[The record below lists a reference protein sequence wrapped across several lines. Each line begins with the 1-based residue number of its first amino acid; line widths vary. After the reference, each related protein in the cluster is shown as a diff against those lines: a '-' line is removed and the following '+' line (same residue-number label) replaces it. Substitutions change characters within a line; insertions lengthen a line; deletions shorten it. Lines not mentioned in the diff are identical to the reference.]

1 MKSSKDKRKKKH
13 TYIVDSVVENKR
25 KVEEALKD
33 KKIDFAIDTNWP
45 FIGPF
50 MKFLECAGIM
60 KGLKEIT
67 GSQIRKML
75 APHIFTLLYIL
86 KIIVGIPKI
95 RGSEAILG
103 DLGAMNLIGFNV
115 DSLMEGLC
123 KRGDANQYGKG
134 YKKNSLR
141 HG

>member
-1 MKSSKDKRKKKH
+1 M
-13 TYIVDSVVENKR
+13 VENKR
-25 KVEEALKD
+25 KVKEALKE
-33 KKIDFAIDTNWP
+33 KKIDLAINTNWP
-45 FIGPF
+45 FIGLF
-50 MKFLECAGIM
+50 LKFLESIGIM

-95 RGSEAILG
+95 RGSEALLG

-115 DSLMEGLC
+115 DKLIDGLC
-123 KRGDANQYGKG
+123 KRGDANQHGKG
-134 YKKNSLR
+134 HKKNSLCYGR
-141 HG
+141 FYIIG

>member
-1 MKSSKDKRKKKH
+1 M
-13 TYIVDSVVENKR
+13 VENKR
-25 KVEEALKD
+25 KVKEALKE
-33 KKIDFAIDTNWP
+33 KKIDLAINTNWP
-45 FIGPF
+45 FIGLF
-50 MKFLECAGIM
+50 LKFLESIGIM

-95 RGSEAILG
+95 RGSEALLG

-115 DSLMEGLC
+115 DKLIDGLC
-123 KRGDANQYGKG
+123 KRGDANQHGKG
-134 YKKNSLR
+134 HKKNSLR
-141 HG
+141 YGRFYIIG

>member
-1 MKSSKDKRKKKH
+1 MA
-13 TYIVDSVVENKR
+13 ENKR
-25 KVEEALKD
+25 KVKEALKE
-33 KKIDFAIDTNWP
+33 KKIDLAINTNWP
-45 FIGPF
+45 FIGLF
-50 MKFLECAGIM
+50 LKFLESIGIM

-95 RGSEAILG
+95 RGSEALLG

-115 DSLMEGLC
+115 DKLIDGLC
-123 KRGDANQYGKG
+123 KRGDANQHGKG
-134 YKKNSLR
+134 HKKNSLCYGR
-141 HG
+141 FYIIG